1 MNYSS
6 THPLVNTRNGNGGG
20 SHRPKTRDFE
30 PFFTS
35 SNWASQNG
43 WRSMSKAVRK
53 DKGLFP
59 NLVFYHPTLR
69 EVMVPLLIK
78 GPPECAA
85 TLGAPLIDHYV
96 RRVRDT
102 DHGRLDP
109 GDKGVRQAWVAFA
122 HADCGVYIG
131 STTIEA
137 IANAIGDAAPNPST
151 DPAMPP
157 YFWID
162 GTGQVS
168 TREMWLARQPD
179 DLVF

>member
-1 MNYSS
+1 MNFLS
-6 THPLVNTRNGNGGG
+6 THPHVNRNGNGGG

-30 PFFTS
+30 PFFTNP
-35 SNWASQNG
+35 NWAAQSG

-78 GPPECAA
+78 GPPERAA
-85 TLGAPLIDHYV
+85 TLGAPLIEHYTK
-96 RRVRDT
+96 RVRDT
-102 DHGRLDP
+102 ERGLLPDGDP
-109 GDKGVRQAWVAFA
+109 GVRQAWVALA
-122 HADCGVYIG
+122 YLDTGVFIG
-131 STTIEA
+131 STTMESID
-137 IANAIGDAAPNPST
+137 NAIGDAAPNPSIE
-151 DPAMPP
+151 PGLPP
-157 YFWID
+157 YYWID
-162 GTGQVS
+162 ARGQIS